1 MDVVFILNCVG
12 EESEGKSPKKKTVRS
27 RNEMVVRYRRSC
39 IRWLLKRLG
48 STLRVYVACC

>member
-12 EESEGKSPKKKTVRS
+12 EVSEGKSSKKTVRS

-39 IRWLLKRLG
+39 IRWLLERLG